1 MNCRLIDTN
10 PYIKILSA
18 KLSMWLI
25 ILNAMLDIGVARL
38 PHLFLYAGMETE
50 FQEFVSILNRNNTH
64 LKELSLTFLVSTHWY
79 LCILN
84 TDNLLPNIFL

>member
-1 MNCRLIDTN
+1 MIDTN
-10 PYIKILSA
+10 PYIKILSV

-25 ILNAMLDIGVARL
+25 ILNALLDIGVARL
-38 PHLFLYAGMETE
+38 PPLFLHAGMETE

-64 LKELSLTFLVSTHWY
+64 LKELSVTFQVSTNWY

-84 TDNLLPNIFL
+84 INNLLPNIFL